1 MWIWKKLRKG
11 GGYDENTL
19 FFLTVQAIS
28 IALGCCPEAEGEF
41 PLLKIPCTLDTGFR
55 GPN

>member
-1 MWIWKKLRKG
+1 MWIWKKLWKG

-19 FFLTVQAIS
+19 FFLTIQAIS
-28 IALGCCPEAEGEF
+28 IVLGCCPEVEVEF